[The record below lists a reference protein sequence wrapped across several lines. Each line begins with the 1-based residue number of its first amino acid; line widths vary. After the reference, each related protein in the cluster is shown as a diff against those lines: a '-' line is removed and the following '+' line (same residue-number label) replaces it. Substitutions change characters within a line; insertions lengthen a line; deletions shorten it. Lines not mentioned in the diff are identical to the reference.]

1 MKPRLLKTIGLALL
15 CIVGASNAWADN
27 SKTITVKDQT
37 TSKGSTVTRTD
48 EVIVAYTNAN
58 DAIWYLGDYDL
69 SSISSIDVIG
79 AAFVSNGET
88 KAELKLAWMDVSSI
102 SSIGEVDTD
111 YLSTNSSSIRSSAKM
126 LAKIVAETTP
136 TTIESGK
143 NATNYAGANFN
154 ITSSA
159 VTKTGTY
166 AGTVSEGTH
175 QAINKTSG
183 IVHLFV
189 YGTAGSRRLAVNQI
203 KINFTGTGV
212 YNKTTNVEFSKI
224 NDAFNYLTD
233 ADTELEVNSDQ
244 TLTGRCTWNK
254 AHSLTITPMAD
265 ITIKGPNNAGWF
277 WTTVNS
283 AALTIGSDGHSITF
297 DGDSKKYSA
306 NITRRET
313 NSTLTL
319 KNVAFENFDFNN
331 NANALVNCNNSS
343 GNIILDGVT
352 INNCTNTSKGFIYSE
367 RTVNGQITLKDY
379 LNLDATSY
387 ASAPAICST
396 NKSSSPS
403 ENGSIIV
410 DDDSFTASFAPLK
423 ISWDNAPTAIG
434 YGPLVTG
441 IDGLANATDLFD
453 FYDASYGFYADGDN
467 LKLTQAYT
475 LSVTAANAA
484 TLVLPF
490 ASTIPTGASCYTL
503 THTDGTSVVTAT
515 PVATTLSANTPV
527 LVNATGS
534 AEGTNYKFVSTATS
548 GDAATG
554 SSDQTSGAL
563 TGVFS
568 DKTFGTEIK
577 SYDNIYIL
585 NKIDDSVGF
594 YKAASGKKVGANR
607 AYLTATNVPAGA
619 RLGIVFDD
627 DETTGIENLTPTLSK
642 GNGAYYNLS
651 GRRVAQPTR
660 GLYIVNGKKVV
671 IK

>member
-1 MKPRLLKTIGLALL
+1 MVGVTSAWAQTKIYATKQINFRTNSATEPTAWATGDWANPLTNKNGLNLTEIELNTATTTIFATEQFVIPNWSRVKSISITHKGTNNNAGLAVWLFPYTFYEANAYDATF
-15 CIVGASNAWADN
+15 VGN
-27 SKTITVKDQT
+27 THTVLGT
-37 TSKGSTVTRTD
+37 YPGTD
-48 EVIVAYTNAN
+48 YTN
-58 DAIWYLGDYDL
+58 
-69 SSISSIDVIG
+69 
-79 AAFVSNGET
+79 
-88 KAELKLAWMDVSSI
+88 
-102 SSIGEVDTD
+102 
-111 YLSTNSSSIRSSAKM
+111 
-126 LAKIVAETTP
+126 TP
-136 TTIESGK
+136 
-143 NATNYAGANFN
+143 
-154 ITSSA
+154 
-159 VTKTGTY
+159 V
-166 AGTVSEGTH
+166 
-175 QAINKTSG
+175 
-183 IVHLFV
+183 
-189 YGTAGSRRLAVNQI
+189 
-203 KINFTGTGV
+203 GTGV
-212 YNKTTNVEFSKI
+212 DAIALTKSENTINSIDFSSFISDDQLTLNVLLTSTNAATSQTKISSANTTNAENRPYLTVTYNTAYIGSIGYETLA
-224 NDAFNYLTD
+224 DAFSAAVTANADAEIKIYDDQILT
-233 ADTELEVNSDQ
+233 ARQ
-244 TLTGRCTWNK
+244 TWNK

-306 NITRRET
+306 NITRREN

-352 INNCTNTSKGFIYSE
+352 INNCTNTSKGFIYCQ
-367 RTVNGQITLKDY
+367 RVVNNVIVLKGY
-379 LNLDATSY
+379 LNLDETSY
-387 ASAPAICST
+387 KAAPAIYTT
-396 NKSSSPS
+396 NNAGKNT
-403 ENGSIIV
+403 ENGAININ
-410 DDDSFTASFAPLK
+410 DDSFTASMAPIK
-423 ISWDNAPTAIG
+423 IKWDNAPTTIG
-434 YGPLVTG
+434 YGPLITG
-441 IDGLANATDLFD
+441 VDGLASATSLFD
-453 FYDASYGFYADGDN
+453 FNDASYGFYADGDN

-568 DKTFGTEIK
+568 DKTFGTEIT

-594 YKAASGKKVGANR
+594 YKAASGKMGANR

-660 GLYIVNGKKVV
+660 GLYIMNGKKVV